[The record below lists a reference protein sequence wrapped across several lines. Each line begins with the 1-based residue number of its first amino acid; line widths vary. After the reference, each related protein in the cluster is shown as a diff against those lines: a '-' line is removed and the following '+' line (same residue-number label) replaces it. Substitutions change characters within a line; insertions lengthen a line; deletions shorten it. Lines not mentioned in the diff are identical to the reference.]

1 MVTDIR
7 TRLLFGVMIL
17 GGVYFVGM
25 VGYMLF
31 GPDGTTVIDA
41 LYMTTITLTTVG
53 FGEVVPVMGNPG
65 AQIFTIVLIIGG
77 VGTLM
82 YMLTTATAFVVEG
95 ELAQMLGRR
104 RMDKQLAKMD
114 DHYIVCGGG
123 ETAVHV
129 IAELVSTGRGVVFI
143 ETDRGRVEKVTRDY
157 PVPYVVGDAT
167 TDNALKSAGIERAV
181 GIIFALP
188 EDRDNILGVITA
200 RSLNPKIKI
209 CTKGVD
215 VNITDKMIKAG
226 ADSVVSPSH
235 IGAMRLVSQMVRP
248 ETVAF
253 LDGMLRMKGKAIRLE
268 EVVLGPQS
276 TLIGETVT
284 SSNIHQ
290 KTGFLV
296 VGIREA
302 GTRKYIPNPPQDRP
316 FKDGDVLIVMGEANR
331 LDDLRKFGGGLTP
344 RQVTETTLTKMTD
357 VR

>member
-1 MVTDIR
+1 M
-7 TRLLFGVMIL
+7 LA
-17 GGVYFVGM
+17 GVYVVGLA
-25 VGYMLF
+25 GYIWI
-31 GPDGTTVIDA
+31 GPHGTTVLDA

-53 FGEVVPVMGNPG
+53 FEEIITVKGNPG
-65 AQIFTIVLIIGG
+65 AQVFTIVLIIGG

-82 YMLTTATAFVVEG
+82 YMMTTATAFVVEG

-104 RMDKQLAKMD
+104 RMDKQLAKMN
-114 DHYIVCGGG
+114 DHYVVCGGG
-123 ETAVHV
+123 ETATHV

-143 ETDRGRVEKVTRDY
+143 ETDRARIEKVTKDY
-157 PVPYVVGDAT
+157 QVPYVTGDAT
-167 TDNALKSAGIERAV
+167 TDDALKAAGIERAV

-209 CTKGVD
+209 CTKGV
-215 VNITDKMIKAG
+215 NIKITDKMIKAG
-226 ADSVVSPSH
+226 ADAVVSPSH

-268 EVVLGPQS
+268 EVILGPQS
-276 TLIGETVT
+276 TLIGQTT
-284 SSNIHQ
+284 ISSSIHQ
-290 KTGFLV
+290 KTGFLI
-296 VGIREA
+296 VGIREE

-316 FKDGDVLIVMGEANR
+316 FKPGDVLIVMGEAER

-357 VR
+357 IR